1 MLAARLHE
9 YDETFSRSEILRLEE
24 VPEPQVEEPDDVI
37 VRIGGAGL
45 CRSDLHIIDGSLRS
59 QLNTPLPIILGH
71 ENAGWVHAVGDM
83 VRTVKPGDPVIVHL
97 VITDGVCPACR
108 RGEDMHCAGLKF
120 PGIDTDG
127 GFAQFLRVKE
137 RSVLKLPAGLDPKEA
152 APYADAGLTSYR
164 AARKA
169 AAILRPGMSAVIIGF
184 GGLGHVGAQILRV
197 LCAARITI
205 VDVSTAALELA
216 SQLGFTELVHGGP
229 GAVEEVRRLTGGGA
243 DAVLDFVG
251 EKGTPEQAIGMLR
264 SGGTYFVIGL
274 GGILQVPTA
283 ALVAG
288 EYSIVGSLA
297 GNFSDLRE
305 VIALA
310 AEGRVRI
317 ALRFY
322 PLSEINQAIH
332 DLAAGRIAGRAVLVP

>member
-1 MLAARLHE
+1 
-9 YDETFSRSEILRLEE
+9 
-24 VPEPQVEEPDDVI
+24 
-37 VRIGGAGL
+37 
-45 CRSDLHIIDGSLRS
+45 
-59 QLNTPLPIILGH
+59 
-71 ENAGWVHAVGDM
+71 
-83 VRTVKPGDPVIVHL
+83 
-97 VITDGVCPACR
+97 
-108 RGEDMHCAGLKF
+108 MHCQDLKF
-120 PGIDTDG
+120 SGIDTDG